1 MSLITRMKHYIETL
15 KKYGPVIVAESKKK
29 RTNKNG

>member
-15 KKYGPVIVAESKKK
+15 KKYGPVIIAESKIE
-29 RTNKNG
+29 KN